1 MRKREL
7 KDEDYVKS
15 ISNVVDLLFKARRL
29 EKTIKILKEEN
40 QHIFANVNDDELLR
54 SNAMNWAEKNKL
66 QDRINK
72 AIEYIAENKHE
83 MYSDQVKD
91 LLDILRGEE

>member
-54 SNAMNWAEKNKL
+54 SNAMNWAEKNEL

-91 LLDILRGEE
+91 LLDILRGKE

>member
-54 SNAMNWAEKNKL
+54 SNAMNWAEKNELK
-66 QDRINK
+66 DRINK

>member
-29 EKTIKILKEEN
+29 EKTKDRAINNILKDISMIKEAGKTRVSMTGDEIIQRLEETIKILKEE
-40 QHIFANVNDDELLR
+40 
-54 SNAMNWAEKNKL
+54 K
-66 QDRINK
+66 
-72 AIEYIAENKHE
+72 
-83 MYSDQVKD
+83 
-91 LLDILRGEE
+91 